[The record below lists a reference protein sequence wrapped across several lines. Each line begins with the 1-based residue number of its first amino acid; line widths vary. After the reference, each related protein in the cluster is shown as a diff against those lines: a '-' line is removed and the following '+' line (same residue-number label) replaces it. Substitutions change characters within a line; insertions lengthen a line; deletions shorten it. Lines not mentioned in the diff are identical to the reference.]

1 MMMMMMM
8 KKTCFMTS
16 AAALV
21 ILLGQSSQ
29 AFGYAAYNAWGNY
42 NLGDYSSSDSDDSYV
57 HYQSNVAGDYFVIE
71 NGKSFAWSSGYA
83 DSASMDLG
91 AKGHA
96 LSTPTNNIFTSSW
109 MATEVSNR
117 FRVLPGTSGLE
128 IGDVTTLQLNIRL
141 DGSLHAEA
149 TSYPGKGWAHAE
161 MDAGLSIHDYSIQEC
176 MAGDGCWSPA
186 QASFGASGEVEA
198 YDVYAPYWGYSYA
211 SSWEESW
218 DTSSNSSDEVSHR
231 ASGGSTEY
239 GDSFHYEEGFYFDTG
254 TLTLEFEAIVG
265 NPLDI
270 EAYIYT
276 YVDAN
281 QDAESWADFS
291 NTLALGMTP
300 TVAGAQI
307 QWNVGPQAV
316 PLPGALPLLGSG
328 LLGLIGLRRRRAKSQ
343 K

>member
-1 MMMMMMM
+1 MM
-8 KKTCFMTS
+8 KRTCFVTS

-29 AFGYAAYNAWGNY
+29 AFGYAEYYAWGNY
-42 NLGDYSSSDSDDSYV
+42 NSGDYRSSDSDDSYV

-71 NGKSFAWSSGYA
+71 AGKSFAWSSGYA

-96 LSTPTNNIFTSSW
+96 LSTPTNNFFTNSYMSSE
-109 MATEVSNR
+109 ASNR
-117 FRVLPGTSGLE
+117 FRVMPGTSGLE

-149 TSYPGKGWAHAE
+149 TSYPGAGWAHAG
-161 MDAGLSIHDYSIQEC
+161 MSAGLSIHDYSIQEC
-176 MAGDGCWSPA
+176 EGEECYSPR

-231 ASGGSTEY
+231 ASGGTTEY

-254 TLTLEFEAIVG
+254 TLTLEFKAIVG

-270 EAYIYT
+270 EAYIST

-281 QDAESWADFS
+281 QDAEAWADFS
-291 NTLALGMTP
+291 NTLALGLTP
-300 TVAGAQI
+300 TVAGTQI

-328 LLGLIGLRRRRAKSQ
+328 LLGLIGLRRRRPNKSQ